1 MKCSLSTLAI
11 ILFGLLFCNN
21 IESIQDSSIEVDE
34 EYNRELIHKYYK
46 QNKEFILVLKT
57 GEKYKIS
64 SVISIGEDSYQFNIL
79 KKRLSEN
86 IFYKNNISKKSSYKN
101 MDQNAK
107 IIIDVE
113 LSEILLVESVN
124 YDKQIKEIRNYTFF
138 ILGVYLILSVF
149 AS

>member
-21 IESIQDSSIEVDE
+21 TESIQDSSIEVDE

-46 QNKEFILVLKT
+46 QNKEFIVVLKT

-101 MDQNAK
+101 MNQN
-107 IIIDVE
+107 
-113 LSEILLVESVN
+113 
-124 YDKQIKEIRNYTFF
+124 
-138 ILGVYLILSVF
+138 
-149 AS
+149 